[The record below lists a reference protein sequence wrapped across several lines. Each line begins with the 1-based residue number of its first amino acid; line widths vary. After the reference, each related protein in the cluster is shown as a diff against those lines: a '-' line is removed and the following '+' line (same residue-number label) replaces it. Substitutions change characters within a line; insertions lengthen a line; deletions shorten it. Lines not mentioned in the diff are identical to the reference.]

1 LSNGAPDGATNGM
14 GLRFLFYSHDGVGLG
29 HVRRNL
35 AIARALTAS
44 NSEASILLATSA
56 DEAESF
62 GVPPNVDVL
71 RLPGLRKLDNERYA
85 ARRLRVPFGD
95 VRALRSALLAAAVE
109 SFRPTVMLVDKHPLG
124 VGGELHPA
132 LESLRAA
139 GARAVLGLRDI
150 LDDRAA
156 VMREWEERDLARRI
170 AEYYDRVLV
179 YGCPNV
185 LDPIAEYR
193 LPGHVAERTSFCG
206 YVVNQPSEHG
216 SRSDAFPMLAATP
229 RPRPVVLAT
238 AGGGEDGFGLLKTFI
253 EAAGEAP
260 WDGIVVAGPQSCSE
274 ERQILRRMAADAG
287 VAFSTFIPDLSS
299 TLTAVD
305 ALVSMGGYNTL
316 TEAAASGVPTVC
328 VPRIVPRT
336 EQLIRARAFARI
348 GLLRLVEPERLDAR
362 ALRSEVSCA
371 LETSR
376 SRLGGRAL
384 AALGLDGAERAAHDL
399 LELAKPSAAV
409 RAKAIGVAG

>member
-1 LSNGAPDGATNGM
+1 MD
-14 GLRFLFYSHDGVGLG
+14 LRFLFYSPDGVGLG

-35 AIARALTAS
+35 AIARALTAHTP
-44 NSEASILLATSA
+44 EASILLATSA

-71 RLPGLRKLDNERYA
+71 RLPGLRKLDNEHYA
-85 ARRLRVPFGD
+85 ARRLGVPSDD
-95 VRALRSALLAAAVE
+95 VRAIRSALLAAAVE
-109 SFRPTVMLVDKHPLG
+109 SFRPAVMLVDKHPLG
-124 VGGELHPA
+124 VGGELRAA

-156 VMREWEERDLARRI
+156 VMREWGKRDLARRI
-170 AEYYDRVLV
+170 AEYYERVLV
-179 YGCPNV
+179 YGSPHV

-193 LPGHVAERTSFCG
+193 LPRCVAERTSFCG
-206 YVVNQPSEHG
+206 YVVNRPPDDGWS
-216 SRSDAFPMLAATP
+216 SDVFPMLATTP

-253 EAAGEAP
+253 EAAGGAP
-260 WDGIVVAGPQSCSE
+260 WDGIVVAGPRSGDEDLQT
-274 ERQILRRMAADAG
+274 LRRMAAEAG
-287 VAFSTFIPDLSS
+287 VAFSTFLPDLMS
-299 TLTAVD
+299 TFAAVD

-328 VPRIVPRT
+328 VPRVVPRT

-362 ALRSEVSCA
+362 TLRSEVACTLAS
-371 LETSR
+371 SR
-376 SRLGGRAL
+376 VRVGRRAL
-384 AALGLDGAERAAHDL
+384 AALGLDGAARAAGEL
-399 LELAKPSAAV
+399 LELADPST
-409 RAKAIGVAG
+409 RMRTRAIGVAG